1 MRIELRIVMVPMMM
15 IDLSSYACTFYSLD
29 GMAGVTFGSYM

>member
-15 IDLSSYACTFYSLD
+15 IDLSSYACTFIAWMEWL
-29 GMAGVTFGSYM
+29 G